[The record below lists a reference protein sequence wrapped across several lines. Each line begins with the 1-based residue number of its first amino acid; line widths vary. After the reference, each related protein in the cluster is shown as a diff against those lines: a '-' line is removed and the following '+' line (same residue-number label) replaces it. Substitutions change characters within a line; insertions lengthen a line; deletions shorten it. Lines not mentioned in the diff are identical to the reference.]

1 MTGVGN
7 LSVNKIKTQIR
18 QKQNVSFREMQMKLW
33 GIKKMNASEKY
44 WKKCNT
50 QIDDI
55 RHQKHF
61 SYL

>member
-1 MTGVGN
+1 
-7 LSVNKIKTQIR
+7 
-18 QKQNVSFREMQMKLW
+18 MQMKLW

-61 SYL
+61 SYYDLWFHSDKKIKNRFLNDELI